1 LEAAPRIASA
11 SAVCPSKNLKAMRV
25 ETLEGAFEKT
35 MAAAGVVAKENATTH
50 LIRHWFCTKIY
61 SDPTIPLPD
70 QMRICGHKSV
80 ATAMRYAQLQME
92 AVKRAA
98 EESSRKRAA
107 ALQEARKK
115 LEASNI
121 ITLRQGG

>member
-1 LEAAPRIASA
+1 
-11 SAVCPSKNLKAMRV
+11 
-25 ETLEGAFEKT
+25 
-35 MAAAGVVAKENATTH
+35 
-50 LIRHWFCTKIY
+50 
-61 SDPTIPLPD
+61 
-70 QMRICGHKSV
+70 MRICGHKSV